1 VTLASEDE
9 IIHALYQR
17 IRVLKTE
24 ALVGDFF
31 PTRIPRKLYPR
42 QPEYLS
48 VLPQTQAQDALVRF
62 VRA

>member
-31 PTRIPRKLYPR
+31 PDQDPAKA
-42 QPEYLS
+42 LS
-48 VLPQTQAQDALVRF
+48 AA
-62 VRA
+62 A